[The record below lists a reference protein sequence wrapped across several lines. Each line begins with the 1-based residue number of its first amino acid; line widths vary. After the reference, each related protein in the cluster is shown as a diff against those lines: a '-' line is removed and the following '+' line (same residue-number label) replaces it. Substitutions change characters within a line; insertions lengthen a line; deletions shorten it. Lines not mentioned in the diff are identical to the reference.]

1 MASIP
6 LPETGG
12 RLSQTLD
19 LFASSG
25 GNTDLTSAFDS
36 FLSTNDLQSSGAID
50 PLAFLN
56 SMAALM
62 GTQKRLGSI
71 EKLEVSQTREIDRI
85 YGLGSYAFE
94 PYRVVP
100 KAIKT
105 SLTLTKVVL
114 YTEDFLKSVGF
125 NSYNIFY
132 QQAPFIIR
140 QVLIDPNNLDKD
152 PDVIFYFDCWIS
164 SNPYTFDLSSDGNN
178 LVKQEIKVE
187 CGRILVSSA
196 NHLAKFGVAKFIKK
210 NISFLKS

>member
-6 LPETGG
+6 LPETSG
-12 RLSQTLD
+12 RLAQTVD

-25 GNTDLTSAFDS
+25 GNTDLSSAFDS
-36 FLSTNDLQSSGAID
+36 FLATNDLQSSGAVD

-62 GTQKRLGSI
+62 GTQKKLGSV

-105 SLTLTKVVL
+105 SLTLTKIVL

-125 NSYNIFY
+125 NSYNLFY

-140 QVLIDPNNLDKD
+140 QVLIDPNNMDKD
-152 PDVIFYFDCWIS
+152 PDVVFYFDCWIS
-164 SNPYTFDLSSDGNN
+164 SNPYTFDLAAGGNN

-196 NHLAKFGVAKFIKK
+196 SYLSQWGGAKFVKKF
-210 NISFLKS
+210 ISFL